1 MTPAQIIKR
10 FEELFNLRKS
20 SVEPTWDDIEYYI
33 SPIRTGSFFQEK
45 KAETEVRHER
55 PEIFDTTAI
64 WGLQVLAASMH
75 SSLTSPAIRWF
86 RFGFKG
92 KKLKENQVAKRWLE
106 DCSDAVFNAL
116 QASNFNSEMSTGYQ
130 DLGGFGNTCLSLEQ
144 EDDVLFKGLD
154 FGCVP
159 IGEFYFEFDHKS
171 RLSKLFRRY
180 QWTIVQIAEKFGED
194 SLPPKLKGLLEGDR
208 DIKHDVIYCVFK
220 RKGPQPKIG
229 PKEIVEAEKR
239 PIGTLYVLREGGEQ
253 LGNEGG
259 YYEMPAFVARWE
271 RTSGSQWGH
280 GPGTLAIPSVRY
292 LNSFKDTE
300 LSAAEKAVE
309 PSMLATERGLVSDLD
324 LSPGGL
330 TTVRSLEDVKPM
342 DVHANFQVSYQT
354 IQDER
359 AQIRQIFRTDDLQ
372 LKESPAMTATEVQVR
387 YELMQRILGSTVA
400 RLQADLLDPLITR
413 AFRMMFRAGALPDV
427 PKELQGEDDILNIE
441 YQGPLMRGQRA
452 SEVAAIER
460 LLGLLNTLGQNPAMQ
475 SAIDL
480 IDLSMAIKEIADRLG
495 VPASVIRSSDEVKKL
510 VAQREA
516 AQRAAMAQQEAE
528 TAKTRAEAM
537 STANG
542 GQPLFDEAHRTSP
555 FPGGGT

>member
-1 MTPAQIIKR
+1 MTPAEIVKR
-10 FEELFNLRKS
+10 FEELFHLRKS
-20 SVEPTWDDIEYYI
+20 SVESTWDDIEYYI
-33 SPIRTGSFFQEK
+33 SPIRTGNFFQEK
-45 KAETEVRHER
+45 KTETEIRHER

-92 KKLKENQVAKRWLE
+92 KKLRDNQVAKRWLE

-116 QASNFNSEMSTGYQ
+116 QSSNFNSEMSTGYQ

-144 EDDVLFKGLD
+144 EDDTLFKGLD
-154 FGCVP
+154 FGCIP
-159 IGEFYFEFDHKS
+159 IGEFYFEYDHKS
-171 RLSKLFRRY
+171 KLSKLFRRY
-180 QWTIVQIAEKFGED
+180 QWTIVQIAEKFGEKN
-194 SLPPKLKGLLEGDR
+194 LPDRLKGLLQGDR

-220 RKGPQPKIG
+220 RKGKFNIG
-229 PKEIVEAEKR
+229 PKEIVEAKKR
-239 PIGTLYVLREGGEQ
+239 PVGTLYVLRNGAEQ
-253 LGNEGG
+253 LGEEGG

-280 GPGTLAIPSVRY
+280 GPGSLAIPSVRY
-292 LNSFKDTE
+292 LNTFKDTE

-309 PSMLATERGLVSDLD
+309 PSMLAEERGLISDLD

-330 TTVRSLEDVKPM
+330 TTVRSLEMVKPM

-400 RLQADLLDPLITR
+400 RLQSDLLDPLISR
-413 AFRMMFRAGALPDV
+413 AFKMMFRAGALPEV
-427 PKELQGEDDILNIE
+427 PPSLQGEDDILNIE

-452 SEVAAIER
+452 SEVAGIER
-460 LLGLLNTLGQNPAMQ
+460 LLGLVNTLAQNPAMQ
-475 SAIDL
+475 SAGDL
-480 IDLSMAIKEIADRLG
+480 IDPAMAVREIADRLG
-495 VPASVIRSSDEVKKL
+495 VPASIIRSPDEVAKII
-510 VAQREA
+510 AQRQA
-516 AQRAAMAQQEAE
+516 AQQAAMAQQQAE
-528 TAKTRAEAM
+528 TAKTQAEAAA
-537 STANG
+537 T

-555 FPGGGT
+555 FPGGGSA